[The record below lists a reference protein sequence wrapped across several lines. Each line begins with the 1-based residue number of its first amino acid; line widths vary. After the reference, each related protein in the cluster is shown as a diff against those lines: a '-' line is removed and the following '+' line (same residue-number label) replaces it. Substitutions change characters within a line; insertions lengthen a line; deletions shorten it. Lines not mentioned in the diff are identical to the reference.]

1 VTSAISG
8 SLVIGMRVGFRD
20 GDELGRCD
28 GGNDDGS
35 IGFQVGESDGCSDV
49 LSE

>member
-1 VTSAISG
+1 
-8 SLVIGMRVGFRD
+8 VIGTRVGFRD

-28 GGNDDGS
+28 RGNDDGN
-35 IGFQVGESDGCSDV
+35 IGFKVGESDGCSDV